1 MNCEEIKNIY
11 QLKNIEFDYYR
22 VRSLL
27 RTFINKY
34 KIGNNFVC
42 EKPHI
47 PTHIKILIKPN
58 KVSRDFYQQQNKF
71 TFTDSPLCEFAWNRS
86 LNILFNKSQW
96 VNVYKA
102 CFQVSSNNSVKWFQ
116 YRVLNQI
123 LGTRYRLFKIN
134 LSTNSLC
141 GLCNSNIET
150 VQHLMSEC
158 SESNGLWSNI
168 CTWIKNRLN
177 MDVCLSSQDKI
188 LAYVSNN
195 SNFIPLNFVLI
206 HSCKYIF
213 WCAKIDT
220 SSTSICHNKY

>member
-1 MNCEEIKNIY
+1 M
-11 QLKNIEFDYYR
+11 
-22 VRSLL
+22 L

-71 TFTDSPLCEFAWNRS
+71 TFTDSPLCEFVWNRS

-123 LGTRYRLFKIN
+123 LGTRYRLFKMN

-150 VQHLMSEC
+150 VQHLMSQC
-158 SESNGLWSNI
+158 SASNGLWSNSTLNWRGLI
-168 CTWIKNRLN
+168 VFGQNGKN
-177 MDVCLSSQDKI
+177 CL
-188 LAYVSNN
+188 
-195 SNFIPLNFVLI
+195 
-206 HSCKYIF
+206 
-213 WCAKIDT
+213 
-220 SSTSICHNKY
+220 